1 MFKTMTIRAKLALVS
16 VLSLLLLGTAIIV
29 ISVNQSTIALKEAE
43 FNKLSSVEAAKK
55 NEIVNYLQ
63 SLKGLLVSMAN
74 SQLTKEAYVG
84 FEKGFYAIENEVQL
98 DAQEVKRHLKL
109 DFQKNYL
116 DSVNYKVPDSDQKK
130 NIESYLPSSNNALFL
145 QYIFISNN
153 SSALGEKNKLEFNAT
168 YDSSYMRVHKKYHSS
183 FDAYLN
189 EFGLYDIFMVD
200 LKGNLVYTDFKEKDY
215 ATNLKHGVYKNT
227 GLAKVYKKALSLKK
241 GELAFE
247 DFAPYEP
254 SYNAA
259 ASFIASP
266 IIIDGQTKGILV
278 FQMPVDNINAI
289 MGFNGKYKASGL
301 GLSGEVYLIGSD
313 YKMRSNSRFVKD
325 IKDDVVQELGSTIGV
340 WEIKTEATI
349 AALQKTDDNVEK
361 QVIKDYRGISVL
373 SAYNIIDVYGQ
384 AKWAIIAE
392 IDEEEA
398 LEPAKEVR
406 NLIMLISLVIIIVFV
421 LIILFVLNS
430 VLSKPLKQF
439 QEGILEF
446 FKYLNKE
453 STDAKELQVRSQD
466 EIGEMS
472 VLVNE
477 NIIKIKQG
485 IEDEKSLIKDAS
497 DVINAVNT
505 GDLSNRINSTSS
517 NDGLN
522 ELKDL
527 INSMLVK
534 LENNISNI
542 LGVLDSYSNYN
553 YLKKVDKVGITAD
566 LGKLIDGIN
575 NLGKS
580 ITTMLVQNKE
590 TGLSLEVNA
599 NNLLDNV
606 NVLNTAS
613 NEAAASLEETAAA
626 LEEVTSTVVNSSINV
641 GKMSANGKDL
651 SKAVSEGQ
659 KLANETTQSMDE
671 INEQVTAISE
681 AISVIDQIAFQTNIL
696 SLNAAVEAATAGEA
710 GKGFAVVAQEVRNL
724 ASRSAEAANEI
735 KALVENATI
744 KANNGKKI
752 SSLMIDG
759 YTSINENIDNTTTL
773 IEEVLVSSVEQKS
786 AINQIN
792 DAVALLDKQT
802 QQNASTASDTKLI
815 AEETNSVAKSIVD
828 DANGKEFEGKD
839 SVKAKIT
846 RKNKSALVP
855 ELSKD
860 TSKERPISKNK
871 NAVEVIA
878 SNDSDDDWDSF

>member
-1 MFKTMTIRAKLALVS
+1 
-16 VLSLLLLGTAIIV
+16 
-29 ISVNQSTIALKEAE
+29 
-43 FNKLSSVEAAKK
+43 
-55 NEIVNYLQ
+55 
-63 SLKGLLVSMAN
+63 
-74 SQLTKEAYVG
+74 
-84 FEKGFYAIENEVQL
+84 
-98 DAQEVKRHLKL
+98 
-109 DFQKNYL
+109 
-116 DSVNYKVPDSDQKK
+116 
-130 NIESYLPSSNNALFL
+130 
-145 QYIFISNN
+145 
-153 SSALGEKNKLEFNAT
+153 
-168 YDSSYMRVHKKYHSS
+168 
-183 FDAYLN
+183 
-189 EFGLYDIFMVD
+189 
-200 LKGNLVYTDFKEKDY
+200 
-215 ATNLKHGVYKNT
+215 
-227 GLAKVYKKALSLKK
+227 
-241 GELAFE
+241 
-247 DFAPYEP
+247 
-254 SYNAA
+254 
-259 ASFIASP
+259 
-266 IIIDGQTKGILV
+266 
-278 FQMPVDNINAI
+278 
-289 MGFNGKYKASGL
+289 
-301 GLSGEVYLIGSD
+301 
-313 YKMRSNSRFVKD
+313 
-325 IKDDVVQELGSTIGV
+325 
-340 WEIKTEATI
+340 
-349 AALQKTDDNVEK
+349 
-361 QVIKDYRGISVL
+361 
-373 SAYNIIDVYGQ
+373 
-384 AKWAIIAE
+384 
-392 IDEEEA
+392 
-398 LEPAKEVR
+398 
-406 NLIMLISLVIIIVFV
+406 
-421 LIILFVLNS
+421 
-430 VLSKPLKQF
+430 
-439 QEGILEF
+439 
-446 FKYLNKE
+446 
-453 STDAKELQVRSQD
+453 
-466 EIGEMS
+466 
-472 VLVNE
+472 
-477 NIIKIKQG
+477 
-485 IEDEKSLIKDAS
+485 
-497 DVINAVNT
+497 
-505 GDLSNRINSTSS
+505 
-517 NDGLN
+517 
-522 ELKDL
+522 
-527 INSMLVK
+527 
-534 LENNISNI
+534 
-542 LGVLDSYSNYN
+542 
-553 YLKKVDKVGITAD
+553 
-566 LGKLIDGIN
+566 
-575 NLGKS
+575 
-580 ITTMLVQNKE
+580 MLVQNKE

-802 QQNASTASDTKLI
+802 QQNASTASETKLI

-860 TSKERPISKNK
+860 TSKARPISKNK

>member
-1 MFKTMTIRAKLALVS
+1 MTIRAKLALVS

-29 ISVNQSTIALKEAE
+29 TSVSQSTIALKEAE
-43 FNKLSSVEAAKK
+43 FNKLASVEAAKK
-55 NEIVNYLQ
+55 NEVVNYLQ
-63 SLKGLLVSMAN
+63 SLKGLLTSMAN
-74 SQLTKEAYVG
+74 SQLTKEAYLG
-84 FEKGFYAIENEVQL
+84 FEKGFYTIEKEVSLDVNEV
-98 DAQEVKRHLKL
+98 RRSLKA
-109 DFQKNYL
+109 DFTKNYL
-116 DSVNYKVPDSDQKK
+116 DSVNYKVPNAEQRKSID
-130 NIESYLPSSNNALFL
+130 SYLPNSSNALFL
-145 QYIFISNN
+145 QYIFITNN
-153 SSALGEKNKLEFNAT
+153 ASALGDKNKLEFNAS
-168 YDSSYMRVHKKYHSS
+168 YDSSYMRTHKKYHSS

-215 ATNLKHGVYKNT
+215 ATNLKDGVYKNT
-227 GLAKVYKKALSLKK
+227 GLAKVYKKALGLKK

-247 DFAPYEP
+247 DFAAYEP

-266 IIIDGQTKGILV
+266 IVIDGKTQGILV

-289 MGFNGKYKASGL
+289 MGFNGKYEASGL

-325 IKDDVVQELGSTIGV
+325 IKDEVVQELGSTIGV
-340 WEIKTEATI
+340 WEIKTDSTI
-349 AALQKTDDNVEK
+349 AALQKTGDNVEK

-373 SAYNIIDVYGQ
+373 SAYNSINVYDQ

-430 VLSKPLKQF
+430 VLSKPLRKF

-453 STDAKELQVRSQD
+453 STEAKELQVRGQD
-466 EIGEMS
+466 EIGQMS

-477 NIIKIKQG
+477 NIIKIKKG

-505 GDLSNRINSTSS
+505 GDLSNRINSSSS

-553 YLKKVDKVGITAD
+553 YLKKADKDGINAD

-580 ITTMLVQNKE
+580 ITSTLVQNKE
-590 TGLSLEVNA
+590 TGLNLEVNA

-626 LEEVTSTVVNSSINV
+626 LEEVTSTVVNSTINV
-641 GKMSANGKDL
+641 SKMSSNAKTL
-651 SKAVSEGQ
+651 STAVEEGQ
-659 KLANETTQSMDE
+659 KLASETTQSMEE
-671 INEQVTAISE
+671 INEQVSAISE
-681 AISVIDQIAFQTNIL
+681 AITVIDQIAFQTNIL

-735 KALVENATI
+735 KALVENATL

-759 YTSINENIDNTTTL
+759 YTSINENIGNTTNL
-773 IEEVLVSSVEQKS
+773 IEEVLVSSEEQKT

-792 DAVALLDKQT
+792 DAVALLDRQT
-802 QQNASTASDTKLI
+802 QKNASTASETKII
-815 AEETNSVAKSIVD
+815 AEETNCVAKNIVD

-839 SVKAKIT
+839 SIAAKIT
-846 RKNKSALVP
+846 RKKQKAPTSEPSRKVTEEISRPKTIRKAANIVSN
-855 ELSKD
+855 D
-860 TSKERPISKNK
+860 TS
-871 NAVEVIA
+871 
-878 SNDSDDDWDSF
+878 SDGEWDSF